1 MSEQIGPL
9 HISTLCHVNLLVN
22 VAFKISLQGSER
34 GDSKSIFVLDLI
46 GVNGEDLHERIVP
59 RDDDGVGV
67 EERLGIEIRW
77 IRYSLLQLREPSFE
91 YLSGVAIIMA
101 LIHLTYENS
110 VYCETFHLEESGWRE
125 CKLCGKRIHCGCI
138 ASKSLHDYL
147 DLGGV
152 GCISC
157 AKSLETHLVRPI
169 QDLTFMALVLVLMQ
183 NSYMN
188 LVIEVDKTVMGF
200 KRMDIP
206 NGFGLLT
213 ANKNSDPQSSF
224 VENRMSGISSDK
236 QKLMKL
242 SKAKDAKE
250 LNHFPQPRK
259 SESNACNGKIKRE
272 AIMLSTGEVGTGFP
286 GLIQLVGPSISAKPE
301 NSRQKFGL
309 TDMCELLAQPSLSF
323 SLSTPLDTPNSL
335 VPPPGDVVEGREQN
349 KIPPFQQG
357 QRKRHIL
364 PKPTK
369 IGLTIGSEENNIS
382 VSQTRVA
389 RPPAEGRGRTQLLPR
404 YWPRITDQEL
414 QQISGDLNSTIVPL
428 FEKVLS
434 ASDAGRIGRLVLPKA
449 CAEAYFPPISQS
461 EGVPI
466 RIQDIKGKEWTFQ
479 FRFWP
484 NNNSRMYVLEG
495 VTPCI
500 QNMQLQAGDTV
511 IFSRIDPGGKL
522 VMGFRK
528 ASNSVD
534 MQDNQTSSHA
544 NGASS
549 GETSTSGVNDNLP
562 THGDRTN
569 EDLSQRPMLVPEKKR
584 SRNIGSKC
592 KRLLM
597 HSEDAMALRLTWA
610 EAQGLLRPPPSVKP
624 TVVMVEDQEF
634 EEYEASKSSW
644 QAILEPPVFGKRT
657 IFTARA
663 SGDQEQWAQCDN
675 CSKWRRLPM
684 DVLLPP
690 KWTCLNNIWD
700 SSRCSCSAP
709 DEINLKEL
717 ESLLR
722 VGKESKKRRIT
733 ERRNVP
739 QEHEPSGLDA
749 LATAAVLGAD
759 AGGPRR
765 PIRGTHYQTSPTPSR
780 LHLHCKGQ
788 LDLNC
793 DPNREDDVLGL
804 MSLVHAAN
812 LPLEMYL
819 RQNGIADL
827 GPCLLSQAMGEIESR
842 WPEGCASSSIVEREN
857 HGDERQIAHSVAGI
871 PIPASY
877 AATGILHSASSF
889 YPGRRQP
896 RHPAPSAPVEHE
908 SPAAPQRAP
917 HDRVQ
922 SQGADQRAQKRRQDY
937 HHVAVLLSK
946 FASLPS
952 YDPAPPAAGGRAAS
966 LVASRWRCSLSM
978 ANLSS
983 PLNFR
988 LLYFFSRLTNGFLV
1002 WIN

>member
-1 MSEQIGPL
+1 MAKICMNESCRATTTALEWKKGWGLKSGGFAI
-9 HISTLCHVNLLVN
+9 LCYNC
-22 VAFKISLQGSER
+22 GS
-34 GDSKSIFVLDLI
+34 
-46 GVNGEDLHERIVP
+46 
-59 RDDDGVGV
+59 
-67 EERLGIEIRW
+67 
-77 IRYSLLQLREPSFE
+77 
-91 YLSGVAIIMA
+91 
-101 LIHLTYENS
+101 TYENS
-110 VYCETFHLEESGWRE
+110 VYCETFHLKESGWRE

-169 QDLTFMALVLVLMQ
+169 RIQKD
-183 NSYMN
+183 
-188 LVIEVDKTVMGF
+188 
-200 KRMDIP
+200 DIP

-224 VENRMSGISSDK
+224 VENRMSGVSSDK

-242 SKAKDAKE
+242 SKAMVAKE
-250 LNHFPQPRK
+250 LNHFPQHRK

-272 AIMLSTGEVGTGFP
+272 EIMLSTGEVGTGFP

-357 QRKRHIL
+357 QRTRHIL

-534 MQDNQTSSHA
+534 MQDSQTSSLA

-562 THGDRTN
+562 TKHGGRTN

-634 EEYEASKSSW
+634 EEYE
-644 QAILEPPVFGKRT
+644 EPPVFGKRT
-657 IFTARA
+657 IFAARA

-709 DEINLKEL
+709 DEINPKEL

-739 QEHEPSGLDA
+739 QEREPSGLDA

-759 AGGPRR
+759 AGDPDDPSAGPTTKHPRHRPGCTCIVCIQPPSGKGRHKPTCICNVCLTVKRR
-765 PIRGTHYQTSPTPSR
+765 FKTRKKKREREAEIARGKDPGPTKDEPEVHVNP
-780 LHLHCKGQ
+780 LEEEDKIKNTIPKDVADTGKGQ

-804 MSLVHAAN
+804 MSLVHAAT
-812 LPLEMYL
+812 LPVEMYL

-827 GPCLLSQAMGEIESR
+827 GPCLLSQTVGEIESR
-842 WPEGCASSSIVEREN
+842 RPNEGCVSSSVVEPEN
-857 HGDERQIAHSVAGI
+857 HRDER
-871 PIPASY
+871 
-877 AATGILHSASSF
+877 
-889 YPGRRQP
+889 
-896 RHPAPSAPVEHE
+896 
-908 SPAAPQRAP
+908 
-917 HDRVQ
+917 
-922 SQGADQRAQKRRQDY
+922 
-937 HHVAVLLSK
+937 
-946 FASLPS
+946 
-952 YDPAPPAAGGRAAS
+952 
-966 LVASRWRCSLSM
+966 
-978 ANLSS
+978 
-983 PLNFR
+983 
-988 LLYFFSRLTNGFLV
+988 
-1002 WIN
+1002 